1 MTEENKQPEEEQ
13 EHVETVHVDASPRDE
28 GAPVTPE
35 YKPEGEAEQLTPQSP
50 LEEGVQAGLEAAAR
64 ASEESPV
71 AEAFDDAVKSIMHG
85 AEKLA
90 EGGETITEHH
100 YSDTFRVPVIGEMTL
115 PGGIYTFIFGVLAVL
130 TVIEV
135 LISFVDVVALRVV
148 VLLVIAFS
156 KALLVIAFYMHL
168 NRDNWLFRFVLAV
181 PFFVTLVSVMFLL
194 GLPPQGYSI
203 FAQ

>member
-1 MTEENKQPEEEQ
+1 MADENKKPEE

-28 GAPVTPE
+28 GVAVTPE
-35 YKPEGEAEQLTPQSP
+35 YNPQGEAAQLQPQTA
-50 LEEGVQAGLEAAAR
+50 LEEGVQAGLQAAAD
-64 ASEESPV
+64 AEDNPV
-71 AEAFDDAVKSIMHG
+71 VEAFDDAVKGVMKA
-85 AEKLA
+85 AETLA

-100 YSDTFRVPVIGEMTL
+100 YSDTFTVPVFGQMTL
-115 PGGIYTFIFGVLAVL
+115 PGGIYTFIFAVLAVL

-135 LISFVDVVALRVV
+135 LVSFVNVVSLRVV
-148 VLLVIAFS
+148 VLLVIAFA

-194 GLPPQGYSI
+194 GLPSTGYSI
-203 FAQ
+203 FAAP